1 MTIYAALLMITNIIL
16 LISCKYQLY
25 KEVPKYIITC
35 LKRIVGAQLRR
46 SIFVDYH
53 YEVRYVAV
61 ADFTHTN
68 FTMRILSQYYLLVP
82 IKQTDR

>member
-1 MTIYAALLMITNIIL
+1 MITNIIL

-35 LKRIVGAQLRR
+35 LKRIVWAQLRR

-53 YEVRYVAV
+53 YEVRYGVV
-61 ADFTHTN
+61 ADFTHTI
-68 FTMRILSQYYLLVP
+68 FTMRVLSEYYRLVP
-82 IKQTDR
+82 IKQTERWPLN